1 MDPVT
6 PLEATLCALDDLV
19 RAGKV
24 RYVGLSNY
32 TGWQVQKAV
41 ATSRAHGFAGPV
53 TLQPQYS
60 LLARE
65 LEWEIAPSCLDAGLG
80 LLPW

>member
-1 MDPVT
+1 M
-6 PLEATLCALDDLV
+6 
-19 RAGKV
+19 
-24 RYVGLSNY
+24 
-32 TGWQVQKAV
+32 